1 MRMMKKEKN
10 NFLENCL
17 KLLSKRKRKKLIIK
31 KWISKDNNDEEGKN
45 TVFWKIFEI
54 AIEKEKKKLIIK
66 KWTSRDIDNNEKR
79 KN

>member
-45 TVFWKIFEI
+45 IAFWKIFEI